1 MSELLLSSE
10 VIETERLRLRGLR
23 PSDAALLTLY
33 ASDARVATTTT
44 DIPHPYPPGYAEA
57 YVERVTRPGSRDLVW
72 AIDTGG
78 AEETGAEDAGN
89 GLIGRIALR
98 LLGDGT
104 AELGYWIAPAFWG
117 AGYATEAVKAV
128 VAYADAHDI
137 PTLVAQVLQDNERGA
152 RALTRAGFAY
162 LGAGEIY
169 SVGRAAMVPTFR
181 YRRDAGSVVR

>member
-1 MSELLLSSE
+1 MSELMLSPE
-10 VIETERLRLRGLR
+10 VIATERLRLRGLR

-44 DIPHPYPPGYAEA
+44 DIPHPFPPGYAEA
-57 YVERVTRPGSRDLVW
+57 YVERVTRPGARDIAW
-72 AIDTGG
+72 AIDTGAADE
-78 AEETGAEDAGN
+78 AEAGN

-98 LLGDGT
+98 LLDDGA

-128 VAYADAHDI
+128 VAYADARGI
-137 PTLVAQVLQDNERGA
+137 PALVAQVLQDNERGA

-162 LGAGEIY
+162 LGTGETY
-169 SVGRAAMVPTFR
+169 SVGRAAMVPTFQ
-181 YRRDAGSVVR
+181 YRREAGSTAR